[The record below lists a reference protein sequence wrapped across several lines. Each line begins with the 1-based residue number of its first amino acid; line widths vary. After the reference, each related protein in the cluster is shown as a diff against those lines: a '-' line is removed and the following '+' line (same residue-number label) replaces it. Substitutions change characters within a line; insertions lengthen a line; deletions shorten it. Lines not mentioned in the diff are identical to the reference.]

1 MRMSDWSSD
10 VCSSDLV
17 RAKRRRDGNEP
28 ALTMHD
34 ATCPERR
41 AIDRRFTAQR
51 LMSCRG
57 ATGSV
62 PTRQEIGMKLR
73 LLGAT
78 TLAAALATASCT
90 PSPGYG
96 GGHSTA
102 TSSSDSTGTTSV
114 PATHTP

>member
-1 MRMSDWSSD
+1 MGKIGEACKACHQDCRSEAS
-10 VCSSDLV
+10 V

-51 LMSCRG
+51 LMSRRG

-62 PTRQEIGMKLR
+62 PTRQEIGMNIR
-73 LLGAT
+73 LLVAT
-78 TLAAALATASCT
+78 TLAAALATAGRA

-96 GGHSTA
+96 GGHSSPPPYGRSVCTA
-102 TSSSDSTGTTSV
+102 RR
-114 PATHTP
+114 